1 MKRDIAVIG
10 GLALLCTLAGC
21 RGSPP
26 ARFYTLAS
34 TAPPGQAQSAPT
46 YSVLVGPVSLPAIV
60 DRPQIV
66 AYQGANQVTLAEQSR
81 WAEPLSSAV
90 PRVIAGNLANLLVGA
105 QVQAVSRSA
114 PLEPDFRVMLD
125 VQRFEPVLGREATI
139 EVLWTV
145 RAAKGKATKTGRSLV
160 REPAAGGDYEAI
172 VAAFDRSLAAV
183 SGDIAAAI
191 RGMASQG

>member
-1 MKRDIAVIG
+1 MKREIAVIG
-10 GLALLCTLAGC
+10 GLVLLCTLAGC

-26 ARFYTLAS
+26 ERFYTLAS
-34 TAPPGQAQSAPT
+34 TAPPGQSQFGVS
-46 YSVLVGPVSLPAIV
+46 YSVVVGPVSLPAIV

-66 AYQGANQVTLAEQSR
+66 GYQGANQVTLAEQSR

-90 PRVIAGNLANLLVGA
+90 PRVIAGNLANLLAGA
-105 QVQAVSRSA
+105 SVQAVSQSA
-114 PLEPDFRVMLD
+114 PLDPDFRVMLD

-139 EVLWTV
+139 DVLWTV
-145 RAAKGKATKTGRSLV
+145 RSAKGDATKTGHSLV
-160 REPAAGGDYEAI
+160 REPAAGGDYGAI
-172 VAAFDRSLAAV
+172 VAAVDRSLAAV